1 MALKKRS
8 DEGSRSSFM
17 LTYANLMILLMT
29 FFIVLVSMGQIE
41 EKKLKIGLYSFRE
54 AFFSGGA
61 GILFGR
67 EKPLDFDY
75 LIQQEKMKLQKKLS
89 ASLKE
94 ILGEERKAIEIVP
107 GAEGVILRLP
117 GRILFDLGEAELKP
131 EARKIL
137 DKLVPAL
144 KEYQYQVRVEGH
156 TDNLPIH
163 TERFPS
169 NWELSAARA
178 INVVKYL
185 EKKGVNRQLL
195 SAVGYGEYRP
205 LFPNN
210 TPQDRTRNRRVE
222 IVIKIP

>member
-1 MALKKRS
+1 MTLKKRS

-210 TPQDRTRNRRVE
+210 TPQGRTRNRRVE

>member
-210 TPQDRTRNRRVE
+210 TPQGRTRNRRVE

>member
-178 INVVKYL
+178 INVVKYM

-210 TPQDRTRNRRVE
+210 TPQGRTRNRRVE